1 MKFTKMHGLGNDYIY
16 INGFIESLENP
27 SETAIRLSDRHF
39 GIGGDGIVL
48 ILPSKT
54 CDFRMRMFN
63 NDGSEAEMCGNAS
76 RCVAKYVHDYKLTD
90 KEEITLE
97 TLAGVKI
104 LKMQLKDGKVST
116 VTVNMGPPILSPK
129 DIPTLYDGDTVVD
142 RDLDVAGENYKVT
155 CVSMGNPHAIT
166 FVEDVENYPI
176 QEIGPKIE
184 NHPMFP
190 KRINAEFAKV
200 LNRNTIQMRVYER
213 GTGETL
219 ACGTGACATLVAAV
233 LNDKTDRQAT
243 LKLLGGDLQIYWS
256 AEDNNV
262 YMTGPATTVFDG
274 EVEL

>member
-16 INGFIESLENP
+16 INGFLESLEDP

-90 KEEITLE
+90 KDEITLE
-97 TLAGVKI
+97 TLAGVKV

-116 VTVNMGPPILSPK
+116 VTVNMGAPILSPR

-142 RDLDVAGENYKVT
+142 RDLDVEGENYKVT

-166 FVEDVENYPI
+166 FVEDVESYPV

-190 KRINAEFAKV
+190 RRINAEFAKV
-200 LNRNTIQMRVYER
+200 LDRNTIQMRVYER

-243 LKLLGGDLQIYWS
+243 LKLLGGNLQIHWS